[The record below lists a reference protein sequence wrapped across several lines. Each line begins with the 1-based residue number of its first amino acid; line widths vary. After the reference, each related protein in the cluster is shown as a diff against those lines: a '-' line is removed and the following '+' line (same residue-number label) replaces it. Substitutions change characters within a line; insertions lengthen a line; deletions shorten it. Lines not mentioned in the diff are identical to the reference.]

1 MGLESPEPAPTKDI
15 DSGAD
20 RRISGAPKTVRQF
33 GSFGTPPV
41 REYAEPRVLLHIGL
55 LVKSQLKGKEKVMA
69 DPETQEESQW
79 IVPQRILSALTLP
92 GFN

>member
-1 MGLESPEPAPTKDI
+1 MAVWLKISTSRQGSLGPTCTRHNTAALFVPE
-15 DSGAD
+15 
-20 RRISGAPKTVRQF
+20 V
-33 GSFGTPPV
+33 
-41 REYAEPRVLLHIGL
+41 EYAEPRVLLHIGL

-79 IVPQRILSALTLP
+79 IVPQRILSALTIP

>member
-20 RRISGAPKTVRQF
+20 RRISGAPKTVRRF

-41 REYAEPRVLLHIGL
+41 REYAEPSPAAYRVA
-55 LVKSQLKGKEKVMA
+55 SKVS
-69 DPETQEESQW
+69 T
-79 IVPQRILSALTLP
+79 
-92 GFN
+92 